1 MDCKEARLM
10 THAYV
15 DGELDVLTTARIESH
30 VKGCSECKQR
40 LGALTQLRASTKAV
54 VPYFKAPDGLQN
66 RIQAGLRKSE
76 KKQRSF
82 VLGNRLWARMGAAMA
97 AVVALSMSLLVVMK
111 APSTN
116 DLVAH
121 EVISSHVRSLM
132 AEHLTDVRSTDQ
144 HTVKPWFTGRL
155 DFAPPVRDFSS
166 EGFALVGG
174 RLDYL
179 DNRQAAAL
187 VYQCRKHVI
196 NLFVW
201 PAEQEQTSNV
211 SVHRWRG
218 NQAYAW
224 TQAGMQ
230 FWAVSDLND
239 NDLSQFTRLVRA
251 APDGV
256 P

>member
-10 THAYV
+10 THAYA

-30 VKGCSECKQR
+30 VKNCAGCKQR
-40 LGALTQLRASTKAV
+40 LGELSALRASFKKAL
-54 VPYFKAPDGLQN
+54 PYFKTPEGLQN

-76 KKQRSF
+76 KKPRPLASSY
-82 VLGNRLWARMGAAMA
+82 RLWARMGAVMA
-97 AVVALSMSLLVVMK
+97 AVIVLSASLLVVMK

-116 DLVAH
+116 DDVAH

-132 AEHLTDVRSTDQ
+132 AEHLTDIRSTDQ

-155 DFAPPVRDFSS
+155 DFSPPVRDFAS
-166 EGFALVGG
+166 EGFALAGG

-187 VYQCRKHVI
+187 VYQCRNHVI

-201 PAEQEQTSNV
+201 SDDREQSQSV
-211 SVHRWRG
+211 SAHG
-218 NQAYAW
+218 SQGYHAYAW
-224 TQAGMQ
+224 GQAGMR
-230 FWAVSDLND
+230 FWVVSDLNES
-239 NDLSQFTRLVRA
+239 DLSQFVRLMRTVQ
-251 APDGV
+251 GG
-256 P
+256 